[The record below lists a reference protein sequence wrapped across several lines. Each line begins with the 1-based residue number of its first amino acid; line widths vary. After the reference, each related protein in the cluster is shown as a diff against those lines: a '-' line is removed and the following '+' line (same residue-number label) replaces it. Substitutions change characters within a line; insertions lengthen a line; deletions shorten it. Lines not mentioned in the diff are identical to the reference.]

1 MKGRTMTHITPL
13 HSAPVLAVFT
23 LVAAL
28 GAGAAIASDK
38 TNTTKLPHEVRS
50 ASIQVPEGTETQAGL
65 AKLARVSQKVAEAAA
80 LDVQP
85 GQVVKA
91 RLDDEEGYLVW
102 EIDVKHGK
110 GTTEFAVDAGNAKV
124 LAAEAD
130 EHDGHD
136 HEDRD
141 ERG

>member
-1 MKGRTMTHITPL
+1 MTRITPSIL
-13 HSAPVLAVFT
+13 SAIT

-28 GAGAAIASDK
+28 GAGAAVASDK
-38 TNTTKLPHEVRS
+38 ASAYKLPHEVKT
-50 ASIQVPEGTETQAGL
+50 ASIRVPEDTETQAGL

-85 GQVVKA
+85 GKVVKA

-102 EIDVKHGK
+102 KIDVKHGK

-130 EHDGHD
+130 EHDGND
-136 HEDRD
+136 HEDRE